1 MLIYTHSSI
10 LSQSFILCWIK
21 RKKLSLSIC
30 CQTCLLETDN
40 MQNCRGSTMSI
51 LRNVCVRM
59 CVYLNWALLGLGDR
73 VWLCCSF
80 SCLSLS
86 ILSASRKYVAVMWLY
101 WFDSRAL
108 RRWREKSRTH
118 TSRRL
123 APNPDRES
131 KRSDWGGDLI
141 WHGNSSELTA
151 SWLLM
156 KIKLL
161 TTLN

>member
-1 MLIYTHSSI
+1 MLIYTLSSI

-21 RKKLSLSIC
+21 KKKLSLSIC

-40 MQNCRGSTMSI
+40 MQNCRGSTLSI

-108 RRWREKSRTH
+108 RRWREKSHTH
-118 TSRRL
+118 THITQISTKPWPRVKKKWLGWRF
-123 APNPDRES
+123 N
-131 KRSDWGGDLI
+131 
-141 WHGNSSELTA
+141 LT
-151 SWLLM
+151 WQQLRTDCQLVV
-156 KIKLL
+156 
-161 TTLN
+161 NEN